1 MRSDNEV
8 TGLQAS
14 VKEGASLAQAAK
26 AIKAL
31 LRERYN
37 LGENEDVNFN
47 VIDAKHIAE
56 KLSRTIRVMTMLLGA
71 VAVISL
77 IVGGIGIINR

>member
-1 MRSDNEV
+1 VRSDNEV

-56 KLSRTIRVMTMLLGA
+56 KRSRTIRVMTMLLGA